1 MNRAKQLYELQEI
14 DLTIEQ
20 KTENLERVRG
30 QLGKDDDLVSARTA
44 LDAARKLLADL
55 EHQQRTAEWETEE
68 LGTKI
73 AAEEKKLYAG
83 SVKNPREL
91 MSLQHETDVLK
102 QKHKEQEEQ
111 LLAVMMEVDSAQQEA
126 NLRKGEL
133 EAAERDW
140 KENQDALSGQQ
151 TELEAELAEL
161 AQKREALNGEADSA
175 SLKIYGD
182 LRRQKQGLAVA
193 KVMQGR
199 CQGCRMS
206 LPVSD
211 QQKARTGQELAKCS
225 NCGRIL
231 YMD

>member
-1 MNRAKQLYELQEI
+1 MNRTKQLYELQEI

-20 KTENLERVRG
+20 RTETLEHVRA
-30 QLGKDDDLVSARTA
+30 QLGKDDDLVSARSA
-44 LDAARKLLADL
+44 LDAARTHLAGL
-55 EHQQRTAEWETEE
+55 EHQQRTAEWELDE

-91 MSLQHETDVLK
+91 MSLQHETDLLK
-102 QKHKEQEEQ
+102 QKHREQEEQ
-111 LLAVMMEVDSAQQEA
+111 LLALMMEVDSAQQEA
-126 NLRKGEL
+126 NLRRSEL

-161 AQKREALNGEADSA
+161 RETLHGQADSA
-175 SLKIYGD
+175 SLKVYGD

-193 KVMQGR
+193 KVTQGR

-206 LPVSD
+206 LPMSD